1 MLSSVGGEWR
11 EAARTVAGVGSGV
24 NRVKRVNCGGW
35 RGPQW
40 VGGVG
45 YAVLNRK
52 DLFRAG
58 RLGSRGVAEERIT
71 GTILIT
77 NELRNFRSRDAQVRG
92 QECPSHTLSTRE

>member
-1 MLSSVGGEWR
+1 MAGGSENRGRGWKWGESCKEGQLWR
-11 EAARTVAGVGSGV
+11 LARTTM
-24 NRVKRVNCGGW
+24 GW
-35 RGPQW
+35 
-40 VGGVG
+40 GVG
-45 YAVLNRK
+45 YAVFNRK

-92 QECPSHTLSTRE
+92 QECPSHTLSISIDGMTRE